1 MAKFPIAVMTPFTD
15 QTDPP
20 GTVAAAAERYGF
32 DMLCMGEHPFYP
44 VRMNTPY
51 PGGGETPR
59 WYQRIADLFVVLAMA
74 AQATS
79 TIRLASS
86 VCLVPERNPILLA
99 NAVASL
105 DYFSGGRF
113 SLGVGTGWVREEY
126 EILGADF
133 DHRWEVL
140 REYVLAMKEMWTK
153 PEADFAWPMGQLS
166 GHPSLSQARAA
177 TPSAG
182 HHLCRRKSEVQPQ
195 LALHGEYRR
204 RLDAFVQFTR

>member
-86 VCLVPERNPILLA
+86 VVWFRNATRFFWPTPWPRSTISA
-99 NAVASL
+99 AAAS
-105 DYFSGGRF
+105 
-113 SLGVGTGWVREEY
+113 V
-126 EILGADF
+126 
-133 DHRWEVL
+133 
-140 REYVLAMKEMWTK
+140 
-153 PEADFAWPMGQLS
+153 
-166 GHPSLSQARAA
+166 
-177 TPSAG
+177 
-182 HHLCRRKSEVQPQ
+182 
-195 LALHGEYRR
+195 
-204 RLDAFVQFTR
+204 